1 MQLNNLKLATRN
13 ETDLTL
19 RLSSKMSS
27 NSNDEANFPHKLL
40 ITDRQILSRRAFAN
54 NLSTD
59 IKLSDTQISKI
70 IQLGRFLG
78 RSLWVLIKVGL
89 PLMKNV
95 FTR

>member
-27 NSNDEANFPHKLL
+27 NSNDEANFSHKLL
-40 ITDRQILSRRAFAN
+40 ITDRQILSRRTFAN

-78 RSLWVLIKVGL
+78 RSL
-89 PLMKNV
+89 
-95 FTR
+95 